1 MSRLR
6 KIAATAAAAALV
18 LAVAACGDGGGSG
31 GNGGGNGGGG
41 GGAGGG
47 DAPRETQK
55 IRIMTTQAA
64 WTISYSPLIA
74 ADQMGFFAD
83 EGIEVEWLN
92 DSSAANVATQVQQG
106 NVEIGIV
113 SPEPV
118 LIGHETGDF
127 DALYYSSMFRK
138 SIFGVAV
145 PEDSDIQTAADLEG
159 KRIGVTSLGA
169 SGVPIAEAVARD
181 AGVDPATLEFL
192 AIGTGAQAMAALEG
206 GEVDAL
212 SLFDTQ
218 YQTFENNGVALR
230 ELDLGEIVNLT
241 SGGLLALPE
250 NIEADPELYVGAA
263 RAVAKGVLFTAEN
276 PEATVRLFWEQYP
289 ESRAADMSEEEALED
304 QLSILNKRLTK
315 YNLDSPDEQWGSF
328 PEGSIQAL
336 IDFMA
341 AAGTI
346 EGTVTPEDIHTTEYI
361 DQIDDFDREEVAQAA
376 RDFTS

>member
-315 YNLDSPDEQWGSF
+315 YNLDSTDEQWGSF

>member
-18 LAVAACGDGGGSG
+18 LAVAACGDDGGSG

-315 YNLDSPDEQWGSF
+315 YNLDSTDEQWGSF

>member
-18 LAVAACGDGGGSG
+18 LAVAACGDDGGSG

>member
-18 LAVAACGDGGGSG
+18 LAVAACGDDGGSG

-47 DAPRETQK
+47 GAPRETQK

-159 KRIGVTSLGA
+159 ARIGVTSLGA

-181 AGVDPATLEFL
+181 AGVDPSTLEFL

-218 YQTFENNGVALR
+218 YQTFENNGVPLR

-250 NIEADPELYVGAA
+250 NIEADPDLYIGAA

-276 PEATVRLFWEQYP
+276 PEATVRIFWEEHP
-289 ESRAADMSEEEALED
+289 EAQSTELSEEEALE
-304 QLSILNKRLTK
+304 QELSILNKRMTK
-315 YNLDSPDEQWGSF
+315 YDLDSPDEQWGSF

-346 EGTVTPEDIHTTEYI
+346 EGTVTPEEVFTDQYI
-361 DQIDDFDREEVAQAA
+361 DQIDDFDREAVAQAA
-376 RDFTS
+376 RDYTD

>member
-1 MSRLR
+1 MSRVR
-6 KIAATAAAAALV
+6 KVAAAAAASAL
-18 LAVAACGDGGGSG
+18 LFAVAACGD
-31 GNGGGNGGGG
+31 NGDGDTSD
-41 GGAGGG
+41 GAGG
-47 DAPRETQK
+47 DAQETQT

-74 ADQMGFFAD
+74 ADEMGFFAE

-92 DSSAANVATQVQQG
+92 DSSASNVATQVQQG

-127 DALYYSSMFRK
+127 DALYYASMFRK

-145 PEDSDIQTAADLEG
+145 PEDSDIQSAADLEG
-159 KRIGVTSLGA
+159 ARIGVTSLGA

-181 AGVDPATLEFL
+181 AGVDPSTLEFL

-218 YQTFENNGVALR
+218 YQTFENNGVPLR

-250 NIEADPELYVGAA
+250 NIEADPDLYIGAA

-276 PEATVRLFWEQYP
+276 PEATVRIFWEEHP
-289 ESRAADMSEEEALED
+289 ESQSTELSEEEALE
-304 QLSILNKRLTK
+304 QELSILNKRMTK
-315 YNLDSPDEQWGSF
+315 YDLDSPDEQWGSF

-346 EGTVTPEDIHTTEYI
+346 EGTVTPEEVFTDQYI
-361 DQIDDFDREEVAQAA
+361 DQIDDFDREAVAQAA
-376 RDFTS
+376 RDYTD